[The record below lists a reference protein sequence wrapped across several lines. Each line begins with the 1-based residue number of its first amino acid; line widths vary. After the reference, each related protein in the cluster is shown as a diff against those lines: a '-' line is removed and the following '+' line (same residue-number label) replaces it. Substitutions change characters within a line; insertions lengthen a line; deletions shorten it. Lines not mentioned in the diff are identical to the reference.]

1 MDANRD
7 HGRRGARALR
17 GGGRALQG
25 RARGHRGGADHA
37 LHAGRLHRP
46 LPRPAPPELGADQGD
61 QAPLARGRVLA
72 RRRAQPTADAGLRHR
87 LLLAGGPRRV
97 PRADRGGQEARPPPA
112 RHPARPLPPL
122 RRLARLAVLAPQGD
136 GALERARRSPPAR
149 EPEARLLRGEDAA
162 ALRRRGLQD
171 LGPLRELRREH
182 VLRPRRRAHVRAQAD
197 ELPGPH
203 APVREPDAQLP
214 RAADPLRGVVDAA
227 PQRARGDAA
236 RAAPGP
242 PHHPGRRAHLL
253 HRGAD
258 PAGDRRDDRVRARP
272 VRAVRGDAAR
282 RALHAPREA
291 PRHRRAVGHRRG
303 RAPRR
308 RSSGTRCRT

>member
-1 MDANRD
+1 MGANRG
-7 HGRRGARALR
+7 HRRRGARALR
-17 GGGRALQG
+17 GRGRAVQG

-61 QAPLARGRVLA
+61 QAPLARRRLLA
-72 RRRAQPTADAGLRHR
+72 GRRAQPAADADLRHR
-87 LLLAGGPRRV
+87 LLLAGRSRRV
-97 PRADRGGQEARPPPA
+97 PRADRGGEEARPPPA

-122 RRLARLAVLAPQGD
+122 RRLARLAVLAPEGD
-136 GALERARRSPPAR
+136 GALERARGSPPAR

-171 LGPLRELRREH
+171 LRPLRELRREH
-182 VLRPRRRAHVRAQAD
+182 VLRPRRRADVRAEAD
-197 ELPGPH
+197 ELPRPH
-203 APVREPDAQLP
+203 APVRKQDAELP

-236 RAAPGP
+236 RAAPRP

-258 PAGDRRDDRVRARP
+258 PAGDRRDDRVRPRP
-272 VRAVRGDAAR
+272 VRALRRRAAR
-282 RALHAPREA
+282 RALDPAGEA
-291 PRHRRAVGHRRG
+291 PRHRRAVGLRRG
-303 RAPRR
+303 RRSRR
-308 RSSGTRCRT
+308 RSTGTRSRT

>member
-1 MDANRD
+1 MKVVLPDESTLELPDGANGPRRGARDRAEARRAGRARALERLRAGPADAASGRAADPDPHHPRQGRSRRALRPAPLGRAPPRGGRAPPLPGREDRDRAADRERLLLRLRVPGADPRGGPRADRGGGQPRARRGARMDANRD

-97 PRADRGGQEARPPPA
+97 PRADRGGEEARPPPA

-122 RRLARLAVLAPQGD
+122 RRLARLAVLA
-136 GALERARRSPPAR
+136 S
-149 EPEARLLRGEDAA
+149 
-162 ALRRRGLQD
+162 RRGWC
-171 LGPLRELRREH
+171 
-182 VLRPRRRAHVRAQAD
+182 
-197 ELPGPH
+197 
-203 APVREPDAQLP
+203 
-214 RAADPLRGVVDAA
+214 
-227 PQRARGDAA
+227 
-236 RAAPGP
+236 
-242 PHHPGRRAHLL
+242 
-253 HRGAD
+253 
-258 PAGDRRDDRVRARP
+258 
-272 VRAVRGDAAR
+272 
-282 RALHAPREA
+282 
-291 PRHRRAVGHRRG
+291 
-303 RAPRR
+303 
-308 RSSGTRCRT
+308 SGTRSRISAGART